1 MRNYTTYTGTFSNKK
16 GQSRTMT
23 FIRHS
28 DVPQSI
34 RGSGKR
40 PSLVEGMETVYDV
53 NAKAWRTFNHNT
65 QVGSLITGKID
76 FSFDKV
82 S

>member
-1 MRNYTTYTGTFSNKK
+1 MKNYTTYTGTFSNKK
-16 GQSRTMT
+16 GQQRTMT

-28 DVPQSI
+28 DIPSSFA
-34 RGSGKR
+34 GSGRR
-40 PSLVEGMETVYDV
+40 PKLSEGMETVYDV
-53 NAKAWRTFNHNT
+53 NANGWRTFNHNT
-65 QVGSLITGKID
+65 QVGQITKGNID